1 MFDRFSKLFG
11 GRPATRAGESDGL
24 ALATAALLVQV
35 SKADG
40 DFSETERSA
49 LTASLLDHFGLE
61 AEVAGEILARAERSQ
76 EDATCLY
83 RFTKALTDELDQEG
97 RQAIVKLL
105 WRVALAD
112 NHLDNFEANVI
123 AKVSGLL
130 GVSPRDRVNLKHEV
144 EAETDTGDSPQA

>member
-1 MFDRFSKLFG
+1 MGDSMFDKFSKLFG
-11 GRPATRAGESDGL
+11 RETADEDSADEGL

-40 DFSETERSA
+40 DFSAEERIA
-49 LTASLLDHFGLE
+49 LIANLQDHFGLGE
-61 AEVAGEILARAERSQ
+61 TLAHEILERAEKSQ

-83 RFTKALTDELDQEG
+83 AFTRTITNELDQQG

-112 NHLDNFEANVI
+112 NHIDNFEANVL

-130 GVSPRDRVNLKHEV
+130 GVSPRDRVTLKHEV
-144 EAETDTGDSPQA
+144 EAEVSA

>member
-1 MFDRFSKLFG
+1 MFDKINKLFG
-11 GRPATRAGESDGL
+11 RDTDEADDLSDGL

-40 DFSETERSA
+40 EFSGSERTE
-49 LTASLLDHFGLE
+49 LTASLQGHFGLAADI
-61 AEVAGEILARAERSQ
+61 AEEILVRAEKSQ

-83 RFTKALTDELDQEG
+83 AFTRRITSELDQQG

-105 WRVALAD
+105 WRVAFAD
-112 NHLDNFEANVI
+112 DHIDNFEANVL

-130 GVSPRDRVNLKHEV
+130 GVSPRDRVRLKHEV
-144 EAETDTGDSPQA
+144 EAESAQ

>member
-1 MFDRFSKLFG
+1 MFDRISKLFG
-11 GRPATRAGESDGL
+11 RQNEGDSPESEGL

-40 DFSETERSA
+40 DFSETERVQ
-49 LTASLLDHFGLE
+49 LTTSLQDHFGLGADI
-61 AEVAGEILARAERSQ
+61 AEEILVRAEKSQ

-83 RFTKALTDELDQEG
+83 RFTKAVTDELDQDG

-112 NHLDNFEANVI
+112 RHLDTFEANVL

-130 GVSPRDRVNLKHEV
+130 GVSPRDRVMLKHEV
-144 EAETDTGDSPQA
+144 EAEMAG

>member
-1 MFDRFSKLFG
+1 MGDSMFDTITKLFG
-11 GRPATRAGESDGL
+11 RETGDSSGADDGL

-40 DFSETERSA
+40 DFSGAERA
-49 LTASLLDHFGLE
+49 ELTANLQGHFGL
-61 AEVAGEILARAERSQ
+61 AEDVAAEILERAEKSQ

-83 RFTKALTDELDQEG
+83 AFTRTITNELDQDE

-105 WRVALAD
+105 WRVAYAD
-112 NHLDNFEANVI
+112 NHIDNFEANVL

-130 GVSPRDRVNLKHEV
+130 GVSPRDRVMLKHEV
-144 EAETDTGDSPQA
+144 EAELEG